1 MGLLKDMFRLTTI
14 TKNLLIINVL
24 AFLATWVFRRQG
36 LMLDDMLGLH
46 FFLAPDFHAYQLITY
61 MFMHANIEH
70 LFFNMFALWMFGC
83 VVENALGSKRFLIYY
98 MVCGVGA
105 GIIQMIAQF
114 ASFYF
119 TAVNQIPGFSSSDI
133 MIVAHNSAQ
142 VLNMW
147 TTVGASGAVYGILLA
162 FGMLYPNER
171 LFIFPLPV
179 PIKAKW
185 LICLYIAIELFSAL
199 GTTHDS
205 VAHFAHLGGMLF
217 GWFMIRYWSNGEFYV
232 YGRGKQF
239 FDNLRDNWE
248 RRSKRKYDKSKD
260 EDASRDES
268 DWDYNARKKAEE
280 NEIDRIL
287 DKVRRSGYDSLT
299 DAEKRKL
306 VNGGK

>member
-133 MIVAHNSAQ
+133 MIEK
-142 VLNMW
+142 
-147 TTVGASGAVYGILLA
+147 LL
-162 FGMLYPNER
+162 
-171 LFIFPLPV
+171 
-179 PIKAKW
+179 
-185 LICLYIAIELFSAL
+185 S
-199 GTTHDS
+199 
-205 VAHFAHLGGMLF
+205 
-217 GWFMIRYWSNGEFYV
+217 
-232 YGRGKQF
+232 
-239 FDNLRDNWE
+239 
-248 RRSKRKYDKSKD
+248 
-260 EDASRDES
+260 
-268 DWDYNARKKAEE
+268 
-280 NEIDRIL
+280 
-287 DKVRRSGYDSLT
+287 
-299 DAEKRKL
+299 
-306 VNGGK
+306 